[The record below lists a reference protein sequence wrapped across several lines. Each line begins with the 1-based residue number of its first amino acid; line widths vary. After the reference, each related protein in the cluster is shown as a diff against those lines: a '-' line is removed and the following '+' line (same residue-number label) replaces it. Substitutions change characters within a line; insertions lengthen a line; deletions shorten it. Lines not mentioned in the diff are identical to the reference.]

1 MRKTSVIVA
10 VIFSKVLFESYLAT
24 AMFKVL
30 SRQLRGTLTK
40 AFEGQLSVEDFT
52 DIDQHTW

>member
-1 MRKTSVIVA
+1 
-10 VIFSKVLFESYLAT
+10 
-24 AMFKVL
+24 MFKVL

-40 AFEGQLSVEDFT
+40 AFEGQLPVEDFT